1 MIFEKQ
7 YNDDVLIAAY
17 LKYGTQSKAAVE
29 IGCSRETV
37 ARAVRRA
44 GIPMTG
50 RKLNGNKGVKKGYN
64 GGGSPLKATNSELI
78 CASKTMTANE
88 IAEKFCMHPATVRR
102 RLKRMGISPKKP
114 EKHEN
119 LCEPQN
125 HRTWGEWCKERKIL
139 AEQRKKTREVE
150 KYWFNAIHTVE
161 RKCTVC
167 GKIFYCLDSETR
179 VTCSHECSCE
189 HGKAKRRERDRQ
201 RKRIRKH
208 ICKTTYRARCRKY
221 GVYYDSSVTRDAVI
235 KRDNGTCQICGKKC
249 NPNDKS
255 WGTSG
260 PNYPTLDHIIP
271 LAKGGA
277 HVWANVQCACGLC
290 NSYKRDLL
298 KYATEGVTM

>member
-1 MIFEKQ
+1 MGRNYYEQRGRYSDAELVACYQKHHSQI
-7 YNDDVLIAAY
+7 
-17 LKYGTQSKAAVE
+17 KAASELGV
-29 IGCSRETV
+29 SRETV

-44 GIPMTG
+44 GMPMTG
-50 RKLNGNKGVKKGYN
+50 RKLNGNKGVKKGYS

-78 CASKTMTANE
+78 CASKTMTPNE
-88 IAEKFCMHPATVRR
+88 IAEKFCMHPATVRK

-114 EKHEN
+114 EPKPQTSHQRGRSWSEY
-119 LCEPQN
+119 CEEQK
-125 HRTWGEWCKERKIL
+125 RL

-150 KYWFNAIHTVE
+150 KHWFNAIHTVE
-161 RKCTVC
+161 RECTVC
-167 GKIFYCLDSETR
+167 GKIFFCLDSETR

-189 HGKAKRRERDRQ
+189 YGKAKRRENDRRRSRRQ
-201 RKRIRKH
+201 KKH
-208 ICKTTYRARCRKY
+208 KHDASYRGRCKKY
-221 GVYYDSSVTRDAVI
+221 GVRYDSSV
-235 KRDNGTCQICGKKC
+235 KRDDVLKRDKYTCQICGKKC

-260 PNYPTLDHIIP
+260 PDYPTLDHIVP

-298 KYATEGVTM
+298 ESV